1 MTLMEPTIGRPK
13 VARAYAWLIVL
24 VPLAVI
30 VQGALFAG
38 FYSEAEGGLLDAH
51 GLFGEIMGIAILIIL
66 TPLAFLARFP
76 RRLRVGWWTLGLA
89 AVWNI
94 QAHVFGY
101 GIEDVAWFG
110 MLHVPLAFII
120 FGLGLYLPWHS
131 HRALAGR
138 PD

>member
-1 MTLMEPTIGRPK
+1 MEQTIRRPK

-30 VQGALFAG
+30 VQGILFAG
-38 FYSEAEGGLLDAH
+38 FYSEAEGDLLDAH
-51 GLFGEIMGIAILIIL
+51 GVVGDILGIVILVIL

-76 RRLRVGWWTLGLA
+76 RRLSMGWWSLGLA
-89 AVWNI
+89 VVWNI
-94 QAHVFGY
+94 QSHVFGR
-101 GIEDVAWFG
+101 GIEDVGWFE
-110 MLHVPLAFII
+110 MLHVPLALII
-120 FGLGLYLPWHS
+120 FGLGLYLTWYA